1 MSSRGELIRIVEL
14 MLVGG
19 GRPMTISEIAA
30 RLPYPADVREIIDE
44 LNADYAGR
52 SIMVVEIQPERFAV
66 RTRPEASD
74 LCRALL
80 PRASRLSPAALQ
92 TLSVIAYFQPVT
104 RSEIERVR
112 GVALS
117 KGTLDI
123 LIFLGWVRPGPR
135 RASPGSPMTFVTTDA
150 FLHQFNLNT
159 LDDLPEMDRL
169 REEGLLD
176 PAAGIDMAP
185 RRESEMEE

>member
-1 MSSRGELIRIVEL
+1 MIEASQTIAFIELLLLASGRAMSEADILD
-14 MLVGG
+14 
-19 GRPMTISEIAA
+19 
-30 RLPYPADVREIIDE
+30 RLPYPVDVREMVE
-44 LNADYAGR
+44 RLNAEYADRGI
-52 SIMVVEIQPERFAV
+52 SVVEVQPSRFAV

-74 LCRALL
+74 LCRTLL
-80 PRASRLSPAALQ
+80 PRSPRLSPAAMQ

-150 FLHQFNLNT
+150 FLHQFNLQS
-159 LDDLPEMDRL
+159 LDDLPEIETL
-169 REEGLLD
+169 RQDGLLD
-176 PAAGIDMAP
+176 PSAGLDISP
-185 RRESEMEE
+185 RKDLDSED

>member
-1 MSSRGELIRIVEL
+1 MNAEREISTLVEL
-14 MLVGG
+14 MLIGS
-19 GRPMTISEIAA
+19 GRAMTAAEIAE
-30 RLPYPADVREIIDE
+30 RLPYPVDIREIVE
-44 LNADYAGR
+44 GLNAEYEERGI
-52 SIMVVEIQPERFAV
+52 SIVEVQPSRYAV

-74 LCRALL
+74 LCRSML
-80 PRASRLSPAALQ
+80 PRAPRMSPAAMQ

-123 LIFLGWVRPGPR
+123 LIFIGWVRPGPR
-135 RASPGSPMTFVTTDA
+135 RASPGNPMTFVTTDA
-150 FLHQFNLNT
+150 FLHQFNLSS
-159 LDDLPEMDRL
+159 LDDLPEIDSL

-176 PAAGIDMAP
+176 PAAGLDMAP
-185 RRESEMEE
+185 RRDADMDD

>member
-19 GRPMTISEIAA
+19 GRPLTISEIAA
-30 RLPYPADVREIIDE
+30 RLPYPADVKEIIDE

-80 PRASRLSPAALQ
+80 PRAARLSPAALQ

-159 LDDLPEMDRL
+159 LDDLPEMDRCGK
-169 REEGLLD
+169 R
-176 PAAGIDMAP
+176 AA
-185 RRESEMEE
+185 

>member
-1 MSSRGELIRIVEL
+1 MTAETEAAKLVEL
-14 MLVGG
+14 MLIGG
-19 GRPMTISEIAA
+19 GRAMTISEILD
-30 RLPYPADVREIIDE
+30 RLPYPVDVRE
-44 LNADYAGR
+44 
-52 SIMVVEIQPERFAV
+52 VVEGLNSEYGSRGISIFEVQPEKFAV

-74 LCRALL
+74 LCRRLL
-80 PRASRLSPAALQ
+80 PRAPRMSPAAMQ
-92 TLSVIAYFQPVT
+92 TISVIAYFQPVT

-135 RASPGSPMTFVTTDA
+135 RATPGSPMTFVTTEK
-150 FLHQFNLNT
+150 FLHQFSLNS
-159 LDDLPEMDRL
+159 LDDLPEIDRL

-176 PAAGIDMAP
+176 PAAGLDMAP
-185 RRESEMEE
+185 RRDPDSDD

>member
-1 MSSRGELIRIVEL
+1 MKNRDEAATLVEL

-19 GRPMTISEIAA
+19 GRAMTEAEILG
-30 RLPYPADVREIIDE
+30 RLPYHADVREVVAS

-52 SIMVVEIQPERFAV
+52 SISIVEVLPGKFAV

-74 LCRALL
+74 LCRTMM
-80 PRASRLSPAALQ
+80 PRAYRMSPAAMQ
-92 TLSVIAYFQPVT
+92 TLSVIAYLQPVT
-104 RSEIERVR
+104 RAEIERVR

-123 LIFLGWVRPGPR
+123 LIFTGWVRPGPR
-135 RASPGSPMTFVTTDA
+135 RASPGNPMTFVTTDA
-150 FLHQFNLNT
+150 FLCHFNLRS
-159 LDDLPEMDRL
+159 LDDLPDIVRL

-176 PAAGIDMAP
+176 PGGGLDLAPHPETDAGD
-185 RRESEMEE
+185 

>member
-1 MSSRGELIRIVEL
+1 MSAGREMSTLVEL
-14 MLVGG
+14 MLIGS
-19 GRPMTISEIAA
+19 GRAMTEAEIME
-30 RLPYPADVREIIDE
+30 RLPYPVDVREIVE
-44 LNADYAGR
+44 GLNAEYEARGI
-52 SIMVVEIQPERFAV
+52 SIIEVQPSRYAV

-74 LCRALL
+74 LCRSML
-80 PRASRLSPAALQ
+80 PRAPRMSPAAMQ

-123 LIFLGWVRPGPR
+123 LIFVGWVRPGPR
-135 RASPGSPMTFVTTDA
+135 RATPGNPMTFVTTDA
-150 FLHQFNLNT
+150 FLHQFNLNS
-159 LDDLPEMDRL
+159 LDDLPDIARL

-176 PAAGIDMAP
+176 PAAGLDMAP
-185 RRESEMEE
+185 RRDSDMED